1 MDLSLNDLV
10 SKWQNEIVPHV
21 PNTNELLLIASIAI
35 LLLCLIVI
43 YRGNPTRSLN
53 LRERMMSSRTKERKL
68 ALEASRVSDAI
79 TVGIENAVH
88 DGHMTRDQAR
98 KWYTRISINCSLPDL
113 QPRKVLRSYAPEA
126 KLVIKEIKA
135 RLGNGIN
142 KPVNIP
148 GPKPAEKA
156 KPTTTLDILKKQMQT
171 P

>member
-1 MDLSLNDLV
+1 MDLSLNGLIRMWHD
-10 SKWQNEIVPHV
+10 EIVPHV
-21 PNTNELLLIASIAI
+21 PNTNELFLIASIAI
-35 LLLCLIVI
+35 LLSCLIVI
-43 YRGNPTRSLN
+43 YKGNTTRSLT
-53 LRERMMSSRTKERKL
+53 LRERMMSGRTKERKL

-79 TVGIENAVH
+79 TAGIENAVH

-98 KWYTRISINCSLPDL
+98 KWYTRISVNCSLPDL

-126 KLVIKEIKA
+126 KMVIKEIKA

>member
-1 MDLSLNDLV
+1 MDLSINDLGRM
-10 SKWQNEIVPHV
+10 WHNEIVPHV

-68 ALEASRVSDAI
+68 SLEASRVSDAI
-79 TVGIENAVH
+79 TAGIENAIH

-98 KWYTRISINCSLPDL
+98 KWYTRISVNCSLPDL
-113 QPRKVLRSYAPEA
+113 QPRKVFRSYAPEA
-126 KLVIKEIKA
+126 KLIIKEIKA
-135 RLGNGIN
+135 RLGNGVN

-148 GPKPAEKA
+148 GPKPAEKD
-156 KPTTTLDILKKQMQT
+156 KPSTTLEILKSHLN
-171 P
+171 